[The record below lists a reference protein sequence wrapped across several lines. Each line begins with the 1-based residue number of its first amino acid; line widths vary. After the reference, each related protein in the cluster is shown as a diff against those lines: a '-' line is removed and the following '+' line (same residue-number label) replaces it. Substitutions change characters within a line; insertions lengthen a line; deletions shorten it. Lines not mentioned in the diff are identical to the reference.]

1 MTGSNQKTA
10 KSGFLWR
17 SRLPLPA
24 IAMLLLCGSASQF
37 HGQEVSGRPVARL
50 IVTNSGERSRIA
62 LLAPLPDSEP
72 KIPNASIEEPN
83 RIERSAFDRTNDHRV
98 RVGLPRLEWDA
109 ALCRMAR
116 HHSEAMARAGYFS
129 HETPEGLR
137 LKDRAREAGI
147 AQFRLIAENIA
158 YNQGL
163 EDPGAF
169 AVERWMLSI
178 GHRVNILYRGFQTV
192 AVGSYVS
199 PDGRVFLTQIFIER

>member
-17 SRLPLPA
+17 RRLPLLA
-24 IAMLLLCGSASQF
+24 IAMLLFCGSASQF
-37 HGQEVSGRPVARL
+37 QGQEVSGRPVARL
-50 IVTNSGERSRIA
+50 IVT
-62 LLAPLPDSEP
+62 
-72 KIPNASIEEPN
+72 KISNASIEEPN
-83 RIERSAFDRTNDHRV
+83 RIERSAFDRTNDQRV

-116 HHSEAMARAGYFS
+116 HHSEAMAHAGYFS

-158 YNQGL
+158 YNHGF

-169 AVERWMLSI
+169 AVERWMLST
-178 GHRVNILYRGFQTV
+178 GHRANILYRGFQAV